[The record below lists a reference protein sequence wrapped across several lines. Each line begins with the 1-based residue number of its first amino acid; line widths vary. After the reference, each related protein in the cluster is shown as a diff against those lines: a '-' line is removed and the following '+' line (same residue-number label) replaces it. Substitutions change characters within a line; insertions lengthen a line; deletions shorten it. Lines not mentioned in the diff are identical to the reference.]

1 MIAPTVT
8 VTPLSSASF
17 YVSWAITDPNH
28 NYRVT
33 WTNLLYN
40 EMDNMTVA
48 ENTNSY
54 TVTELSGIDN
64 YDVTVTANNS
74 CGMMKSGVITVY
86 GITKIRSTYI
96 CMYLS

>member
-17 YVSWAITDPNH
+17 NVSWAITDPNH

-33 WTNLLYN
+33 WTNLLYY

-54 TVTELSGIDN
+54 TVTELSGNDN

-86 GITKIRSTYI
+86 GKIRSTYI